1 MKEIEQ
7 SARGVGIVSV
17 VRQILSKE
25 VAFELRSKYG
35 ESGEQKSTPKACW
48 IECVTNRKKDVDS
61 RGQRRARP
69 QAVWNLG
76 NK

>member
-25 VAFELRSKYG
+25 IAFELRSKYE
-35 ESGEQKSTPKACW
+35 ESGEQKSTPKAC
-48 IECVTNRKKDVDS
+48 
-61 RGQRRARP
+61 
-69 QAVWNLG
+69 
-76 NK
+76 